1 MKLVN
6 AALALLIFSLAPLSN
21 AGALPPNTPC
31 GLKRCD
37 GYCAQHNLSRKEC
50 CIWKCGK
57 HRSGASGTF
66 CYSKKCAWLPG

>member
-1 MKLVN
+1 MKLVS
-6 AALALLIFSLAPLSN
+6 AALALVIFSLAPLSE

-37 GYCAQHNLSRKEC
+37 GYCAQHHLSRREC

-57 HRSGASGTF
+57 SFSGPRRH
-66 CYSKKCAWLPG
+66 LLLL

>member
-1 MKLVN
+1 
-6 AALALLIFSLAPLSN
+6 
-21 AGALPPNTPC
+21 LPPNTPC